1 MKLYNLYYKAGNK
14 IVQKSNVTVKEVNE
28 FLKDLKKEDAST
40 LKISRVKE
48 REEEER

>member
-14 IVQKSNVTVKEVNE
+14 IVQKSNVTGNEVYD
-28 FLKDLKKEDAST
+28 FIKDLKKEDAST

>member
-1 MKLYNLYYKAGNK
+1 MKKYNLYYKAGNK
-14 IVQKSNVTVKEVNE
+14 ILQKSNITVEEVND
-28 FLKDLKKEDAST
+28 FIKDLKKEDAST